1 MELEGGP
8 RMLEQGLAELDA
20 EGLPPVEQSALLDIP
35 QTFCTE
41 MLNSSS
47 NA

>member
-1 MELEGGP
+1 MGDGAGGGLWL
-8 RMLEQGLAELDA
+8 LEQGLAEVAD
-20 EGLPPVEQSALLDIP
+20 EGLPPVEQSAPLDMP

-41 MLNSSS
+41 ISSC